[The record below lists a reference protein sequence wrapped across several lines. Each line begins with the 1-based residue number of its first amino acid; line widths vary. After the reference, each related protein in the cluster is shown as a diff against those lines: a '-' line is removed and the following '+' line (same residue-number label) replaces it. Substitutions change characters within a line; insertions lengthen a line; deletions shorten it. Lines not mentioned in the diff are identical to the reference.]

1 MNFTIGGVFLFSK
14 LNSCNFIKIQKDK
27 ELSLPAI
34 QLLFPVPS
42 SIKLAGHT
50 HVSLPV
56 GFSSLLPG
64 QLQTPFIGI
73 LSPMHSNDW
82 YEWKM

>member
-1 MNFTIGGVFLFSK
+1 MNFTISAVFLFSK

-42 SIKLAGHT
+42 SIKLAGHI
-50 HVSLPV
+50 HVSLPA

-73 LSPMHSNDW
+73 LSPMHSND
-82 YEWKM
+82 